1 MYKEIKNQN
10 NFKLNF
16 KIKKSSIRGYSII
29 EILVYLAIFTAI
41 SILVINLFITILSSF
56 NTANVNRKLLESG
69 QMSMERM
76 TKEIRQAKNIDISN
90 STNDSLQLNST
101 DVSGNNV
108 VIKLA
113 NISGNLDLYKDG
125 VLIGGLFSENVSL
138 TKLIFRR
145 ITTIHGEAVKI
156 EMTLLYSDGRN
167 IKSENFYNTVILRGE
182 YK

>member
-1 MYKEIKNQN
+1 MYKKIKNQN

-16 KIKKSSIRGYSII
+16 ITKKGYIRGYSIV

-56 NTANVNRKLLESG
+56 NATNANRKLLESG
-69 QMSMERM
+69 QMSMERI
-76 TKEIRQAKNIDISN
+76 TKEIRQAKNIDIAN
-90 STNDSLQLNST
+90 STNDLLQLNSV
-101 DVSGNNV
+101 DSSGNNI

-113 NISGNLDLYKDG
+113 NVGGNLNLYKDN
-125 VLIGGLFSENVSL
+125 VLIGSLFSENVSL
-138 TKLIFRR
+138 TNLVFRR
-145 ITTIHGEAVKI
+145 IATIHGEAVKI
-156 EMTLLYSDGRN
+156 EMTLRYSDGRN